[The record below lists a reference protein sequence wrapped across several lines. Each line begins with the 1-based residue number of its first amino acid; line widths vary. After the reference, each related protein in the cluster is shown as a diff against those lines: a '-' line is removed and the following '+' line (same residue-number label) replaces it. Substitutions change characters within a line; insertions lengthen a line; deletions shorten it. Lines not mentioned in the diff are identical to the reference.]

1 MLANIDLYG
10 EPIPP
15 NQAWA
20 DEKIKALEDTAQ
32 ERTVQ
37 ERVEA
42 VEKVTED
49 YFAIFGMRMDGS
61 LLYRLTNVILSDD
74 LRSKHK
80 KGIDFLSAYQLARR
94 REGRHVRKSAYRARE
109 VPLSHASTLA
119 INGRD
124 YRRPIRIYRRK

>member
-20 DEKIKALEDTAQ
+20 DEKITVLEDTAQ
-32 ERTVQ
+32 EYTVR
-37 ERVEA
+37 ERIVA
-42 VEKVTED
+42 VEEVTEE
-49 YFAIFGMRMDGS
+49 YFAIFGMRMNGS

-80 KGIDFLSAYQLARR
+80 KGIDFLSHEQLLRR
-94 REGRHVRKSAYRARE
+94 KEGIRVRKSLNRGRE
-109 VPLSHASTLA
+109 VPLSHASTIA
-119 INGRD
+119 INGRN
-124 YRRPIRIYRRK
+124 YRRPIRIYRR

>member
-20 DEKIKALEDTAQ
+20 TEKIEELEEAAQ
-32 ERTVQ
+32 EYTVQ
-37 ERVEA
+37 ERIEE
-42 VEKVTED
+42 VEKITEE
-49 YFAIFGMRMDGS
+49 YFAIFGMRMNGS

-109 VPLSHASTLA
+109 VPLGLASTIA
-119 INGRD
+119 TNGRN
-124 YRRPIRIYRRK
+124 YRRPIRIYRK